1 LGQSFSRLPHAWI
14 EATDVPDVDWV
25 ARFREGFR
33 GFACGSFWITPA
45 WDVPKVPP
53 PGRKLLIVD
62 PGRAFGTGTHETTRL
77 CLAALEALSP
87 PGDAAE
93 RLLDLGTGTG
103 ILAVAGALLGW
114 QHVVAADVDPEC
126 MEAVRLHARLNAVAI
141 RPALADGGAAFGP
154 GSFAVVVANLSA
166 PLLVQRCSEIGGLAA
181 PGGIIVLSGLL
192 AADLAPVVR
201 AYSAAGGV
209 ETTLDGEWARVM
221 VRVPR

>member
-1 LGQSFSRLPHAWI
+1 VGQSLSRLPHAWI

-33 GFACGSFWITPA
+33 GFACGSFWIAPA

-53 PGRKLLIVD
+53 PGRRLLIVD

-87 PGDAAE
+87 PGSPAE

-114 QHVVAADVDPEC
+114 QQVVAADVDPEC
-126 MEAVRLHARLNAVAI
+126 MEAVRLHARLNAVEI
-141 RPALADGGAAFGP
+141 RPALADGSAAFAP

-181 PGGIIVLSGLL
+181 PGGSIVLSGLL
-192 AADLAPVVR
+192 ASDMTSVAG
-201 AYSAAGGV
+201 AYAAAGRV
-209 ETTLDGEWARVM
+209 ETSLDGEWARLT
-221 VRVPR
+221 VRVTR